1 MLGENS
7 EHPLGIE
14 ASSQESKT
22 LSLTRGTWKCLT
34 VAKKELG
41 CFLTKG
47 MNSDEHT

>member
-34 VAKKELG
+34 VAKKE
-41 CFLTKG
+41 TG
-47 MNSDEHT
+47 MFSDQGREF